1 MGRNFFIC
9 LALIVSTDYSCRFL
23 SSFLNK
29 EDRPPSSGVVIIFQN
44 GETGVL
50 REGKKIPSRPG
61 LVLKRNDV
69 IETGSG
75 SLDIQTSSGD
85 VVRIRSFS
93 KVTVKNILSGANPD
107 VNLYTQAGS
116 LLIKTNKLKSE
127 SSFSVSTPT
136 AVAGVR
142 GTTFSFELTDGQP
155 PKVKV
160 YEGAVAISFKIP
172 REIIE
177 NNKAM
182 DKELYKEF
190 VTFLESNE
198 VVLEN
203 GEESYVK
210 PSLDEM
216 IQLVITRIEENKDIS
231 KEFESIKNA
240 EEKDFGKRTF
250 ERTPQEEAEAETL
263 VAANTDLVNKA
274 ITDDGSENSA
284 TAAANDVSSEIE
296 KDHSSQLDQALDR
309 IESNAEANVLKNEA
323 KIREYYNVLE
333 IIVKSDGKKL
343 SGAIVT
349 QIGDKLIVHTPAG
362 VIRLNKKDV
371 EYVDYQTF
379 EIKTKAK

>member
-1 MGRNFFIC
+1 MRRNFFIC
-9 LALIVSTDYSCRFL
+9 LTFIVLTSNSCRFI
-23 SSFLNK
+23 SSFLNQ
-29 EDRPPSSGVVIIFQN
+29 ENQTPPGVVVIFQN
-44 GETGVL
+44 GEIEIL
-50 REGKKIPSRPG
+50 REDKKIQSKPG
-61 LVLKRNDV
+61 LVLKQNDV
-69 IETGSG
+69 ITTRSG
-75 SLDIQTSSGD
+75 SLDVQTSSGD
-85 VVRIRSFS
+85 VVRIKSFS
-93 KVTVKNILSGANPD
+93 KVTIKSILTGAKPD

-127 SSFSVSTPT
+127 SSFSISTPT

-142 GTTFSFELTDGQP
+142 GTTFAFELTDGQP

-160 YEGAVAISFKIP
+160 YEGAVAISFRIP
-172 REIIE
+172 KEIIE
-177 NNKAM
+177 NSKAM

-231 KEFESIKNA
+231 KEFETLKKA
-240 EEKDFGKRTF
+240 EKEDFGKRNF
-250 ERTPQEEAEAETL
+250 ENTPQEDAELETL
-263 VAANTDLVNKA
+263 VAANNDLVKQAVDKN
-274 ITDDGSENSA
+274 GSENLKAGETS
-284 TAAANDVSSEIE
+284 DISSEIE
-296 KDHSSQLDQALDR
+296 KDHSSKLDLALDR
-309 IESNAEANVLKNEA
+309 IESNAEANELKSET

-333 IIVKSDGKKL
+333 IIVQSDGKKM

-349 QIGDKLIVHTPAG
+349 QIGDKLIVHTPSG
-362 VIRLNKKDV
+362 VVRLNKKDV